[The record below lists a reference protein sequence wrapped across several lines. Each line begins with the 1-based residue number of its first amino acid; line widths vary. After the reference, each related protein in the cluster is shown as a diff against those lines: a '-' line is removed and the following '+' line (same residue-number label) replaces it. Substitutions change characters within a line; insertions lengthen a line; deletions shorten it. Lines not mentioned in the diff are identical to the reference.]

1 MGGGMHPMN
10 RMMHQGGNFHGGGNM
25 RGNGGYQN

>member
-10 RMMHQGGNFHGGGNM
+10 RMMHQGGGNFHGGGNM
-25 RGNGGYQN
+25 RGNGGY